1 MINWNTKKG
10 SLGTVTE
17 LEFLSV
23 QLKATDSNSLPLE
36 YRVQSG
42 ETPPGTYVT
51 SDGIFKGVPAISGTT
66 TSEKSVY
73 TFTVRAANEIGDVAD
88 RTFSLTVNLFYPIR
102 IVDKPSDNVWRIGSF
117 DDGDLLSK
125 QFYAISSR
133 ANSNITWRIVDGQV
147 PTDIRTGEPIV
158 LSSNG
163 LLSGY
168 ISRLIDLNSE
178 IPGYGREAVD
188 AFPYDFTVLSRSVRY
203 IFTIQVSDG
212 LSTDSVKVEVNIV
225 SKGYF
230 TADNDINT
238 VDTDFLTI
246 DADNRYIPIIT
257 TDPSVIPI
265 MQAGNK
271 FAFKFDAIDP
281 EDDTISWTANNVPN
295 GLTLSST
302 TGWLTGTMPSQI
314 PDEIT
319 YEFTVRAFKRDEP
332 ERISNPLTVSITS
345 LKDSNNY
352 VGWITPPTIGTMI
365 NGQLSELKV
374 QAFSNLNKD
383 LTYSVTDGQLPFG
396 LALNND
402 GVIIGRT
409 SFKHFVIDGYRAE
422 VDILDVTDNIT
433 VGMTVQGPGVGSG
446 SVVTEIIDA
455 HTLVISPSINVP
467 EGTELTFSDLVND
480 INITT
485 RTTSLSTTTSIDD
498 GNTTFDCNFTFTVE
512 AVTDDFTASS
522 TRDFTIVINNYN
534 RAPYENVYL
543 KALPSIEQ
551 RQLFFSILSNQSI
564 FPPSLLYRPTDPA
577 FGLAKDIRMLF
588 LAGLSASELSAYANA
603 IALNHYNKTINLGAV
618 KTARAVDS
626 NLKVKYEVVYLEI
639 IDDKVSSTGVSAG
652 LSLEPK
658 IYTNYDNNPNYRT
671 IYPNSFNNMA
681 YRLASG
687 VGYSYQ
693 GAVPDWMSSPQ
704 ENGRVLGLTRGIVL
718 AYTVPGASK
727 LIAYRLANNNIRFD
741 AIQFIADR
749 YSVDTS
755 GVINYSFATN
765 TFGDSNYIYD
775 EIIHDIEVNPENPT
789 ELLAGTWAQLVN
801 PGKDANDPDLVVIE
815 AVPGP
820 QVNSGIDNYADPFSN
835 DKYIKFPQIG
845 VYK

>member
-23 QLKATDSNSLPLE
+23 PLKATDSNSLPLQ
-36 YRVQSG
+36 YKVQSG
-42 ETPPGTYVT
+42 ATPPGTYVT
-51 SDGIFKGVPAISGTT
+51 SDGIFKGIPALAGTSK
-66 TSEKSVY
+66 SEKVVY
-73 TFTVRAANEIGDVAD
+73 TFTVRAANELGDVAD

-117 DDGDLLSK
+117 DDGALLSK
-125 QFYAISSR
+125 QFTAISSR
-133 ANSNITWRIVDGQV
+133 ANSNITWRIVGGQV
-147 PTDIRTGEPIV
+147 PPDIRTGEPIT
-158 LSSNG
+158 LSPDG
-163 LLSGY
+163 LLKGY
-168 ISRLIDLNSE
+168 ISRLIDLEAE
-178 IPGYGREAVD
+178 IPGYGREATD
-188 AFPYDFTVLSRSVRY
+188 LFPYDFTVLSRSVRY
-203 IFTIQVSDG
+203 RFTIQVTDG
-212 LSTDSVKVEVNIV
+212 LSTDSAEVEVNIV
-225 SKGYF
+225 SKAHF

-246 DADNRYIPIIT
+246 DADNKYIPIIT

-281 EDDTISWTANNVPN
+281 EDDTISWTASNLPN
-295 GLTLSST
+295 GLTLSSA
-302 TGWLTGTMPSQI
+302 TGWLTGTMPSQV

-319 YEFTVRAFKRDEP
+319 YQFTIQAFKRDDP
-332 ERISNPLTVSITS
+332 ARISNPLDVSITS

-352 VGWITPPTIGTMI
+352 VGWITPSAMGTLI
-365 NGQLSELKV
+365 NGQVSELKV

-383 LTYSVTDGQLPFG
+383 LTYSVTDGQLPYG
-396 LALNND
+396 LALNDD

-409 SFKHFVIDGYRAE
+409 SFKHFVIDGYRSQ
-422 VDILDVTDNIT
+422 VSILGVTDDIT
-433 VGMTVQGPGVGSG
+433 VGMAVQGPGVGSG
-446 SVVTEIIDA
+446 SVVTEIVDA
-455 HTLVISPSINVP
+455 NTVIISPSINVP
-467 EGTELTFSDLVND
+467 EGTEITFADLIND

-485 RTTSLSTTTSIDD
+485 RTTSLSTTTSIDN

-512 AVTDDFTASS
+512 AITDDLTASS
-522 TRDFTIVINNYN
+522 ARDFTIVIDNYN

-543 KALPSIEQ
+543 KALPSIDQ
-551 RQLFFSILSNQSI
+551 RQLFFSILNNQSI

-588 LAGLSASELSAYANA
+588 LAGLSASELSVYANA

-626 NLKVKYEVVYLEI
+626 KLNVKYEVVYLEI

-652 LSLEPK
+652 LSLQPK

-671 IYPNSFNNMA
+671 IYPNSFDNMA

-693 GAVPDWMSSPQ
+693 GALPDWMSSPQ

-755 GVINYSFATN
+755 GVINYSFPTN
-765 TFGDSNYIYD
+765 SFGDSTYVYD
-775 EIIHDIEVNPENPT
+775 EIIHDVEVNPENPT
-789 ELLAGTWAQLVN
+789 ELLAGSWVQLVN
-801 PGKDANDPDLVVIE
+801 PGKDANDPNLVVVE
-815 AVPGP
+815 SVPGP
-820 QVNSGIDNYADPFSN
+820 QVNTGNDNYAVPYSD